1 MYLGS
6 EVMDDVAFA
15 FHAEQAKREVARC
28 NDLEEMRKLCVKVLE
43 MLAYQRVVTRQVINQ
58 AAKAEAKRVKEEAQ
72 RQLPQSEVKE
82 S

>member
-15 FHAEQAKREVARC
+15 FHAEQARREVVRC
-28 NDLEEMRKLCVKVLE
+28 NDLEEMRKLCIKVLE

-72 RQLPQSEVKE
+72 RQLPQSEAKE
-82 S
+82 L